1 MKKTLNTA
9 LEWFMITFGTAVI
22 AAAVYFFMMPS
33 GVSIGSVSGMA
44 IILAHFLPL
53 PVSAITMF
61 FNAGLLL
68 LGFLFIG
75 REFGVKTVYTSL
87 LLPVMIGVCERFF
100 PQQVSP
106 TGDAFQDMICYLF
119 VVSLGQAILFKR
131 NASSGGLDIVG
142 KFLNKFLH
150 IELGKGIAMVGMCV
164 ALSSVFVSEI
174 KLVVLSVLGTY
185 LSGIVLDHF
194 IFGFNIK
201 RRVCIISKKEAEIR
215 RFILHDL
222 HSGATI
228 YEATGAYDNKPHS
241 EIIAIVDKNEYTKLI
256 SFLEK
261 CDPAAFVTVYNVN
274 EVFYRPKV

>member
-1 MKKTLNTA
+1 MSIYLDTTGAGLHKRGYRRNSNLAPIRETLAAGILDLARLRSDTIVCDPFCGSGTFLIEAARRACRIAPGLDRRFISEQWDCVPKTAWQEARMEA
-9 LEWFMITFGTAVI
+9 LDRIDRSVGFEGYGFDIDP
-22 AAAVYFFMMPS
+22 AAVQLTMDNAKKA
-33 GVSIGSVSGMA
+33 GV
-44 IILAHFLPL
+44 
-53 PVSAITMF
+53 
-61 FNAGLLL
+61 
-68 LGFLFIG
+68 
-75 REFGVKTVYTSL
+75 
-87 LLPVMIGVCERFF
+87 
-100 PQQVSP
+100 
-106 TGDAFQDMICYLF
+106 D
-119 VVSLGQAILFKR
+119 
-131 NASSGGLDIVG
+131 
-142 KFLNKFLH
+142 KFLH